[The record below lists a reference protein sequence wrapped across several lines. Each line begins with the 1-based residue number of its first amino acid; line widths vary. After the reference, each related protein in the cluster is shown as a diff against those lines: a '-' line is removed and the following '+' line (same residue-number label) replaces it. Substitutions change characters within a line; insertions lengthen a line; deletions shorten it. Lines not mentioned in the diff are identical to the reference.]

1 MGCQCDFHSSSCDGR
16 ELRAPCCDPQ
26 KVKELDLVGP
36 AARAGQGNARGV
48 TFLNCIM
55 SLGQTCM
62 LRKGASRVFFAT
74 GTFIPG
80 IF

>member
-1 MGCQCDFHSSSCDGR
+1 M
-16 ELRAPCCDPQ
+16 
-26 KVKELDLVGP
+26 GP

-48 TFLNCIM
+48 TCLNCIM

-62 LRKGASRVFFAT
+62 LRKGVSRVFFAT

-80 IF
+80 IFWKGVGLGSPQRWEGLWDSRQAQLQWLKCRT

>member
-1 MGCQCDFHSSSCDGR
+1 M
-16 ELRAPCCDPQ
+16 
-26 KVKELDLVGP
+26 GP

-48 TFLNCIM
+48 TCLNCIM

-74 GTFIPG
+74 GTFIPD
-80 IF
+80 IFWKGVGLGSPQRWEGLWDSRQAQLQWLKCRT